1 MTQAGAGPHC
11 STAPPLL
18 QGWGRLVRVWRQVI
32 MLMLGEMEEGTVMV
46 MEAETVMVA
55 VLLLLLCGAV
65 AVLRPPLVARSAGHQ
80 SHGAHRPDH
89 TRGRTEDRLYR
100 ALNEIPK
107 HSEKTPCRAITLLDR
122 STN

>member
-1 MTQAGAGPHC
+1 M
-11 STAPPLL
+11 
-18 QGWGRLVRVWRQVI
+18 VV
-32 MLMLGEMEEGTVMV
+32 LGECGGV

-55 VLLLLLCGAV
+55 VLLLLLLCGAV

-89 TRGRTEDRLYR
+89 TRGRTEDRHSR

-122 STN
+122 STWTFPNQTTQSLVINFVNQCSNLDTRLT

>member
-1 MTQAGAGPHC
+1 
-11 STAPPLL
+11 
-18 QGWGRLVRVWRQVI
+18 
-32 MLMLGEMEEGTVMV
+32 MLMLGGCGGV

-55 VLLLLLCGAV
+55 VLLLLCGAV

-89 TRGRTEDRLYR
+89 TRGRTEDRHSR

-122 STN
+122 STWTFPNQTTQSLVINFVNQCSNLDTRLT

>member
-1 MTQAGAGPHC
+1 
-11 STAPPLL
+11 
-18 QGWGRLVRVWRQVI
+18 
-32 MLMLGEMEEGTVMV
+32 MV

-55 VLLLLLCGAV
+55 VLLLCGGAV

-89 TRGRTEDRLYR
+89 TRGRTEDRHSR

-107 HSEKTPCRAITLLDR
+107 HSEKTPCRALRTFPNQTTQSLVINFVNQCSNLDTR
-122 STN
+122 LTQCGCESAWRLIMGLF

>member
-1 MTQAGAGPHC
+1 
-11 STAPPLL
+11 
-18 QGWGRLVRVWRQVI
+18 
-32 MLMLGEMEEGTVMV
+32 MLMLGEVEEGAVMV

-55 VLLLLLCGAV
+55 VLLCGGAV

-89 TRGRTEDRLYR
+89 TRGRTEDRHSR
-100 ALNEIPK
+100 ATNEIQK

>member
-1 MTQAGAGPHC
+1 
-11 STAPPLL
+11 
-18 QGWGRLVRVWRQVI
+18 
-32 MLMLGEMEEGTVMV
+32 MLMLGEVEEGAVMV

-55 VLLLLLCGAV
+55 VLLLCGGAV

-89 TRGRTEDRLYR
+89 TRGRTEDRHSR

-122 STN
+122 STNYRALRTFANQTTHSLVINFVNQCSNLDTRWV

>member
-1 MTQAGAGPHC
+1 
-11 STAPPLL
+11 
-18 QGWGRLVRVWRQVI
+18 
-32 MLMLGEMEEGTVMV
+32 MLMLGEVEEVAVMV
-46 MEAETVMVA
+46 MEAETVMMA
-55 VLLLLLCGAV
+55 VLLLLLLCGAV

-89 TRGRTEDRLYR
+89 TRGRTEDRHSR